1 MRKYIPDKYQ
11 ISKDRYAEL
20 SAFCRQYSE
29 YKRALAE
36 CYGLPASV
44 LSDMPRSGS
53 RTSTV
58 ESTADRAERYT
69 RKIELIEST
78 VKSVCGADR
87 GLYPYLLRCV
97 TEGVPWEYNS
107 GVPCGRSTYYE
118 LRRKFFYE
126 LSQKR

>member
-11 ISKDRYAEL
+11 ISRDKYIEL
-20 SAFCRQYSE
+20 SAFCRQYAE
-29 YKRALAE
+29 YKRNLNE
-36 CYGLPASV
+36 CYGLSASV
-44 LSDMPRSGS
+44 ISDMPRAGS

-58 ESTADRAERYT
+58 ESTAERAEKYL
-69 RKIELIEST
+69 RKIELIENT
-78 VKSVCGADR
+78 VKSVCEADK
-87 GLYPYLLRCV
+87 GLYPYLLKCV
-97 TEGVPWEYNS
+97 TEGVSWEYNT